1 MKKDEELVI
10 TKDNYKG
17 YFELFTAKQKG
28 KRFVPNEEG
37 LIYVEKITRKMLIIS
52 MALVLGLLGFFIPAP
67 LIMIALCV
75 GYAIMSSTYGMIHDV
90 YMYEKL
96 KYKSIQEKYPYVNT
110 KINNRVLTKALAQA
124 KVIERKRY
132 TGDLEFNMNEYD
144 SNIVNYENYLKAEE
158 IKEDYLKETKYK
170 SVSVNS
176 QIPEEELERVKTK
189 VKTLVR

>member
-1 MKKDEELVI
+1 
-10 TKDNYKG
+10 
-17 YFELFTAKQKG
+17 
-28 KRFVPNEEG
+28 
-37 LIYVEKITRKMLIIS
+37 MLIIS

-132 TGDLEFNMNEYD
+132 TGDLEFNINEYD